1 MALTVSLATT
11 PEQIDAVFKVR
22 HKVLAEQ
29 DETHPA
35 SVDERLFDRFD
46 TYPATANLI
55 VTMQGQETVGAMRLT
70 LDSPL
75 GVPSDADYDFRA
87 HLPADARILD
97 CSLYC
102 ALREIRSPT
111 IASGLMHMAGYFAY
125 SQKATHV
132 VALMS
137 PSVAHMLRWAGFEA
151 VGPEFAAPITDQ
163 PVVPLVLQVSHLND
177 SFMSFAKKNAM
188 LDFVQEYRRSFYRP
202 GEPIIRAG
210 EEGHCAFVLIHGE
223 AEAIYPGQ
231 EREPFMIREGEMFGE
246 IALLTD
252 ETRSAD
258 VIAASDVQ
266 VMELDKEVFL
276 QYLNDRPD
284 KALEL
289 LRSMGMRMRNVI
301 ARMNGPYV

>member
-1 MALTVSLATT
+1 MPLTISLATT

-22 HKVLAEQ
+22 HMVLAEQ
-29 DETHPA
+29 DQTHPP

-46 TYPATANLI
+46 TYPTTANLI

-70 LDSPL
+70 LDSSL
-75 GVPSDADYDFRA
+75 GIPSDADYDFRA
-87 HLPADARILD
+87 HLPPGACILD

-102 ALREIRSPT
+102 ALREFRSPT

-125 SQKATHV
+125 ARKATHV

-137 PSVAHMLRWAGFEA
+137 PKVARMLKWAGFEA
-151 VGPEFAAPITDQ
+151 VGPQFAAPITEQ
-163 PVVPLVLQVSHLND
+163 PVVPLVLQVSRLND

-188 LDFVQEYRRSFYRP
+188 LDFVQEYRRLFFHP
-202 GEPIIRAG
+202 GEHIIRAG
-210 EEGHCAFVLIHGE
+210 EDGHCAYVLIHGE
-223 AEAIYPGQ
+223 AEALYAGKD
-231 EREPFMIREGEMFGE
+231 REPFMISEGEMFGE

-252 ETRSAD
+252 EPRSAD

-276 QYLNDRPD
+276 KYLNDRPD

-301 ARMNGPYV
+301 ARMNGNYV